1 MVHGQVNNYPSETP
15 NAESIHLSVSYIPNI
30 DIHFKASMPY
40 SSEKKWPTHW
50 SPFAQHV
57 DFPGDVSVAKLP
69 EELCGVLDVNQ
80 TV

>member
-40 SSEKKWPTHW
+40 SSEKK
-50 SPFAQHV
+50 
-57 DFPGDVSVAKLP
+57 
-69 EELCGVLDVNQ
+69 
-80 TV
+80 